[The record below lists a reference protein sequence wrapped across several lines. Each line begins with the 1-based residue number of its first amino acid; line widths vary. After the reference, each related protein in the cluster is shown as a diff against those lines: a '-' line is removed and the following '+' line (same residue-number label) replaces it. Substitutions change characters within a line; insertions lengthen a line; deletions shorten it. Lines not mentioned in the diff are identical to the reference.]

1 MLSNIWKIHAEYERR
16 LCIEVYDH
24 LRDKNI
30 IKMECTPFHFYAK
43 VSPYLLIEE
52 GYSEFVV
59 YLFSYILKGG
69 WIEFYNRLATEPDP
83 RDNFHEFHFC
93 YEGVHE
99 SIRTENFI
107 SWLQKREKAKHK
119 NLVARLK
126 KVLVLDRFPE
136 NNLTSITVNDVFLIP
151 PNELYMCCGIG
162 KDSIEMLKNHFMDVG
177 LDWFHF
183 HKYEPIRKRVI
194 K

>member
-1 MLSNIWKIHAEYERR
+1 MLSNIWKLPVEYERR
-16 LCIEVYDH
+16 LCTEAYDH

-30 IKMECTPFHFYAK
+30 IKMECTPFNFYAK

-69 WIEFYNRLATEPDP
+69 WIGFYNELSKDP
-83 RDNFHEFHFC
+83 KEHFHEFHFC
-93 YEGVHE
+93 YEEVPE

-107 SWLQKREKAKHK
+107 LWLQKREKVKHK
-119 NLVARLK
+119 NLVVRLK
-126 KVLVLDRFPE
+126 KALVLDRFPE
-136 NNLTSITVNDVFLIP
+136 NNLASITVNDVFLIP
-151 PNELYMCCGIG
+151 PNELYMCWGIG

-183 HKYEPIRKRVI
+183 HKYEPVRKRAI